1 MVRLKI
7 SPLRGLIDF
16 WFALS
21 YNLFIPSG
29 FQNRIGVLLSN
40 ICKESDKCSIEMLNR
55 NQENMP
61 VTYLFGLKILFD
73 GYLTT
78 SEFLCDGYVIGGA
91 NNQFNSLIINDFLCD
106 GYVIGSPIL
115 FDGHLTKEK
124 L

>member
-1 MVRLKI
+1 MVRLTI
-7 SPLRGLIDF
+7 SPLRGLINF
-16 WFALS
+16 WFTLS

-29 FQNRIGVLLSN
+29 FQNRIGVLLSK

-61 VTYLFGLKILFD
+61 ATYHFGLKTLFD

-91 NNQFNSLIINDFLCD
+91 NNQFNSLIINEFLCD

-115 FDGHLTKEK
+115 FDGHLIKEK

>member
-1 MVRLKI
+1 MDRLNI
-7 SPLRGLIDF
+7 SPLRGLIYF

-29 FQNRIGVLLSN
+29 LQNNIGILLSKIFKKIN
-40 ICKESDKCSIEMLNR
+40 NCSIKMLNR

-61 VTYLFGLKILFD
+61 VTYHFGLKILFD

-78 SEFLCDGYVIGGA
+78 SEFLCDGYVIGDA
-91 NNQFNSLIINDFLCD
+91 NNQFNSLIIRGFLCD

-115 FDGHLTKEK
+115 FDSHLIIEK

>member
-1 MVRLKI
+1 
-7 SPLRGLIDF
+7 
-16 WFALS
+16 
-21 YNLFIPSG
+21 
-29 FQNRIGVLLSN
+29 
-40 ICKESDKCSIEMLNR
+40 MLNR

-61 VTYLFGLKILFD
+61 VTYHFGLKTLFD

-91 NNQFNSLIINDFLCD
+91 NNQLKSLIINSFSCD

-115 FDGHLTKEK
+115 FGGHLIKEK